1 MVFTLGMDGFGW
13 LDENTEMKLGVMVL
27 MRWGCLGVLG
37 SGGKWTGNGGAGAGW
52 VVNALARLG
61 WGDK

>member
-1 MVFTLGMDGFGW
+1 
-13 LDENTEMKLGVMVL
+13 L